1 MANNYTQF
9 SFQLEKL
16 TEPQIKWLGKLLSI
30 EDGEELHEALG
41 SEEDVELWPNFD
53 HALSG
58 MDKTLWISSEGEG
71 DCYHAAL
78 LVNAFL
84 KKFKLNDII
93 SFSAAFTCSK
103 LRLDEFGGITYVI
116 SKDGIHDT
124 NIAGLIEG
132 ALRDGGKARTRRN
145 NLIITVEKA
154 E

>member
-1 MANNYTQF
+1 MADSYTQF
-9 SFQLEKL
+9 SFQLENL
-16 TEPQIKWLGKLLSI
+16 TKPQIKWLGKLLNM
-30 EDGEELHEALG
+30 EYTEELQETLE
-41 SEEDVELWPNFD
+41 SKEDIDMWPNFD
-53 HALSG
+53 HTLSG

-71 DCYHAAL
+71 DCYQAAL
-78 LVNAFL
+78 LVYAFL
-84 KKFKLNDII
+84 KKFRPKEVF

-132 ALRDGGKARTRRN
+132 ALRDGGKARTRMN

-154 E
+154 K